1 MITGIVNSYLEATI
15 ELPLYDVRGQQQV
28 ILTIIDTGFDEALTL
43 PASLIQSL
51 GLPFR
56 GSGTTLLADGSESQ
70 YNIHEAVV
78 NWDGQFQ
85 QILVNSA
92 ETEPLLGMALLEDY
106 ELRVQ
111 VRPGGR
117 VRITALPDALGEEP
131 EPAIA

>member
-1 MITGIVNSYLEATI
+1 MITGSVNSFLEATI
-15 ELPLYDVRGQQQV
+15 ELPLSNIRGQQQV
-28 ILTIIDTGFDEALTL
+28 ILVIVDTGFDEALTL

-70 YNIHEAVV
+70 YNIHEAVI

-92 ETEPLLGMALLEDY
+92 DTEPLLGMALLEDY

-117 VRITALPDALGEEP
+117 VRITALPDPYGEEP
-131 EPAIA
+131 EPVIA

>member
-1 MITGIVNSYLEATI
+1 MIIGVVNSYLEATL
-15 ELPLYDVRGQQQV
+15 ELPISDVRGQQQV
-28 ILTIIDTGFDEALTL
+28 ILTIVDTGFDEALTL
-43 PASLIQSL
+43 PAGLIQSL

-78 NWDGQFQ
+78 SWDGQFR

-92 ETEPLLGMALLEDY
+92 ETDPLLGMALLEDY

-117 VRITALPDALGEEP
+117 VRITALPDTPDEES
-131 EPAIA
+131 EPVIA

>member
-1 MITGIVNSYLEATI
+1 MITGIVNSFLEATV
-15 ELPLYDVRGQQQV
+15 ELPLFDIRGQEQV
-28 ILTIIDTGFDEALTL
+28 IVTIIDTGFDEALTL
-43 PASLIQSL
+43 PTSLIQSL

-85 QILVNSA
+85 QILVNGA
-92 ETEPLLGMALLEDY
+92 ETDPLLGMALLEDY

-111 VRPGGR
+111 VRPGGK
-117 VRITALPDALGEEP
+117 VRITALPDVADEVP
-131 EPAIA
+131 EPVTA